1 MTCSWHQKIWV
12 SFEESMSTW
21 TSFGIITGCCIM
33 LVGQDCCANSCR
45 ELNEQRN
52 IVDSIIQSWQP
63 SGCIIIVIMQYD
75 FLLDK
80 HDVWDEAKV
89 SHYEVMFD
97 EAPFDTCPVMSCC
110 TVPGKK
116 QKETF
121 AGSTSFCSAGG
132 AWGSL
137 GFSLQHRAWFL
148 WTTAIHSRWNQ
159 RDSFVTTSPTRVSFI
174 RLLLHN
180 PRHHLQPDGSVDR
193 LLPAKALESTDVYC
207 IYIYI

>member
-1 MTCSWHQKIWV
+1 
-12 SFEESMSTW
+12 
-21 TSFGIITGCCIM
+21 M

-63 SGCIIIVIMQYD
+63 SGCIIIVILQYD

-121 AGSTSFCSAGG
+121 AGSTSFCWAGG
-132 AWGSL
+132 A
-137 GFSLQHRAWFL
+137 
-148 WTTAIHSRWNQ
+148 
-159 RDSFVTTSPTRVSFI
+159 
-174 RLLLHN
+174 
-180 PRHHLQPDGSVDR
+180 
-193 LLPAKALESTDVYC
+193 
-207 IYIYI
+207 